1 MALAVEGSARTLTWV
16 EVIPSTG
23 VGVGVGCATG
33 GVTVFEG
40 AGVRVADGL
49 DGMTRGVGVDMVSSL
64 ALDLQPVYKRIKTV
78 KITLEN
84 RLVTLGFYRL
94 SCLWMS
100 FQRFA
105 GNAMT
110 KTNAALTVYLF
121 TLQESSRSEHWR
133 IRRRALLYSNPVFD

>member
-1 MALAVEGSARTLTWV
+1 
-16 EVIPSTG
+16 
-23 VGVGVGCATG
+23 
-33 GVTVFEG
+33 
-40 AGVRVADGL
+40 
-49 DGMTRGVGVDMVSSL
+49 MVSSL